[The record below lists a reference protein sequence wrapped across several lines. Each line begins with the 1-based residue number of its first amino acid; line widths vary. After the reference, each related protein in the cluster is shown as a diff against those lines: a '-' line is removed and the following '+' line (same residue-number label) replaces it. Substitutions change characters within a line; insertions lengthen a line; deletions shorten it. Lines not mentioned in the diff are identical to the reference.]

1 MSADSFF
8 DAVEFNRHLQPN
20 SLQESEKHPD
30 PIGCFL
36 RDLGNLAEE
45 LNETTLT
52 PEGCDQWL
60 ADSDTLMSAAIVINL
75 ACRRI
80 TERAKATRVNR
91 RLIEISNG

>member
-1 MSADSFF
+1 MPADSFY
-8 DAVEFNRHLQPN
+8 DAREFNRHLQCD
-20 SLQESEKHPD
+20 SLQENGHPD